1 MLLRPLLGRPFLSL
15 CRPVRVPLAT
25 AKWPSRFYSGGSAA
39 APNLPIAFADNGGRV
54 EPPLRC
60 TVFDE
65 NGQVVRVSLEVDRK
79 QFVRDNKLNTR
90 DLRHLDDLSGIVP
103 RILVHSELILVNM
116 CGLRV
121 LIKEKRVM
129 VFESQDAKV
138 SERLSML
145 MYDFQSKL
153 AGRKR
158 PTAQSGG
165 HVQPYEQTA
174 LEIVLVHAIAYLEL
188 EVQRI
193 TRSIDHALEV
203 LESSIDRTVLR
214 ELSSE
219 HKILGKVY
227 RQCLA
232 VRNALD
238 DALDDDEGLEDMYLS
253 ARKEE
258 DSYNDIELLLET
270 YYKEADELVQQTGAV
285 SREVDMTQEVINM
298 ILDSNR
304 NRLLLFR
311 LHISIFT
318 VCAGLAVYI
327 ADMYGM
333 NLENFI
339 EETNFGFPLV
349 IVAVF
354 GFAAIGTIYNLKH
367 LAFVQRIATP
377 SLPHKDKPQSIHW
390 LGITNQ
396 GLSNRVVHKTRK
408 YRWHR

>member
-1 MLLRPLLGRPFLSL
+1 MLFRSVLGRRFLG
-15 CRPVRVPLAT
+15 CRKGGWTPVAT
-25 AKWPSRFYSGGSAA
+25 VKWRSRFYTGSAAA
-39 APNLPIAFADNGGRV
+39 APNLAISFPGNGGRV

-65 NGQVVRVSLEVDRK
+65 NGQVMKVSYEVSRK

-103 RILVHSELILVNM
+103 RILVHGDLILVNM

-129 VFESQDAKV
+129 VFESQDPKV

-188 EVQRI
+188 EVRRT
-193 TRSIDHALEV
+193 TRAIDQYLEV

-214 ELSSE
+214 ELSGE

-253 ARKEE
+253 ARKEA

-270 YYKEADELVQQTGAV
+270 YFKEADELVQQTGAV

-318 VCAGLAVYI
+318 VSAALAVFI

-349 IVAVF
+349 IAAVF
-354 GFAAIGTIYNLKH
+354 GFSAIGTIYNLKH
-367 LAFVQRIATP
+367 LRFVQRIATP
-377 SLPHKDKPQSIHW
+377 SLPHKDKPSSIHW
-390 LGITNQ
+390 LGTTNQ
-396 GLSNRVVHKTRK
+396 GLSNRVVHKARK